1 MVAHGERRVVIA
13 GIVEIPLHQAT
24 ARIRYLTIRFW
35 VRNRDLFEKTF
46 RRLPV
51 KNLKADPMVVL

>member
-13 GIVEIPLHQAT
+13 GIVEIPPHQAT

-51 KNLKADPMVVL
+51 KS